1 MLSDGVFAIAITLLA
16 FNLHGPAN
24 WKTVGDIWRSLGPQ
38 LDAYSL
44 SFVVISVYWLAH
56 RRFFAMIVTVDAPVT
71 VLNLVMLALVALVP
85 AATEFVH
92 GAGPLQPAMLIYS
105 ALVVAIGASVALI
118 WGYAALVADLV
129 DRTVSTP
136 ARWFLLVLMLTTPP
150 LFLALVSVLHKFAG
164 RRGAGGSGAVVPGRV
179 ADADVDPRPRA
190 AAATAGRCIAAGDLT
205 ISFAGDGGIAALA
218 SMFHVKPQIPVN
230 YGLRRGPRTATGGR
244 AGPDFLKF
252 TMSKTRRRLGRPVEN
267 PRD

>member
-1 MLSDGVFAIAITLLA
+1 MAGEPESLDVDEPLERRRHRHWFDRLIMLSDGVFAIAITLLA

-150 LFLALVSVLHKFAG
+150 LFLALVSVLHNPP
-164 RRGAGGSGAVVPGRV
+164 GGVVPAALVLLFLVGWRMRMWILGR
-179 ADADVDPRPRA
+179 APLRPRPV
-190 AAATAGRCIAAGDLT
+190 D
-205 ISFAGDGGIAALA
+205 A
-218 SMFHVKPQIPVN
+218 SQPV
-230 YGLRRGPRTATGGR
+230 T
-244 AGPDFLKF
+244 
-252 TMSKTRRRLGRPVEN
+252 
-267 PRD
+267 